1 MNFSL
6 KVNGKSFHAD
16 IAPDELLFETLRKLG
31 FYSVKC
37 GCDTTNCGLCT
48 VIIDDLPHLSCSML
62 TLRCGEKEIYTL
74 EGVYEETKELRE
86 HIAHE
91 GGEQCGF
98 CSPGFILNVLTLKR
112 KNMPYCEDEV
122 AKYLNGNLCRCTGY
136 SAQMRAVKNFL
147 EG

>member
-1 MNFSL
+1 MNFNL
-6 KVNGKSFHAD
+6 KVNGESFHTD

-48 VIIDDLPHLSCSML
+48 VIIDDLPYLSCSML
-62 TLRCGEKEIYTL
+62 TIRCGDKEIYTL
-74 EGVYEETKELRE
+74 EGLYEETKELRDY
-86 HIAHE
+86 IAHE

-98 CSPGFILNVLTLKR
+98 CSPGFIMNVVTLKR
-112 KNMPYCEDEV
+112 KNLPYCEDEV
-122 AKYLNGNLCRCTGY
+122 AKYLSGNLCRCTGY